1 MMKAIEVCRV
11 TKSYGKVQAL
21 RSVSF
26 DVKPGEVFGL
36 IGPDG
41 AGKTTMYRLLCSIA
55 MTVLPRSTK
64 SLVACM
70 MRSMSL

>member
-26 DVKPGEVFGL
+26 DVRPGEVFGL

-41 AGKTTMYRLLCSIA
+41 AGKTTMYRLLCS
-55 MTVLPRSTK
+55 L
-64 SLVACM
+64 LVPGHCAWM
-70 MRSMSL
+70 VSMW

>member
-21 RSVSF
+21 HSVSF

-41 AGKTTMYRLLCSIA
+41 AGKTTMYRLL
-55 MTVLPRSTK
+55 
-64 SLVACM
+64 
-70 MRSMSL
+70 